1 MPFFLEKSQARH
13 GTAQAMK
20 SRYRK
25 GRAQGAAPAVKSK
38 PPNTRAPVAKRWL
51 SPGVEHS
58 RRRRCVSVACSGL
71 RPGAQMQV
79 STCRGDEGSSSSPH
93 VTAGSKAKYD

>member
-25 GRAQGAAPAVKSK
+25 GRAQGAAPAVKSS

-51 SPGVEHS
+51 SPEVEDS
-58 RRRRCVSVACSGL
+58 RRRRCMSVACSVL
-71 RPGAQMQV
+71 RPAAEMADLDMQ
-79 STCRGDEGSSSSPH
+79 RGCWQ
-93 VTAGSKAKYD
+93 